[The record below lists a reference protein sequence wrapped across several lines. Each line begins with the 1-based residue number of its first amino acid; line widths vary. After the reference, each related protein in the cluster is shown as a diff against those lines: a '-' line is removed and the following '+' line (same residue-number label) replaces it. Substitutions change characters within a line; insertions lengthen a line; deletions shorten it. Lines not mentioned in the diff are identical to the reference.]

1 MPLLQV
7 VEDDQISSKK
17 YLAVEEE
24 ELAKMI
30 EENQELKRKLA
41 ARGMWTLTT
50 ATSYV
55 EGHNNTWVVNNIL
68 NVPRFH
74 KFLQDTVVSY
84 PPPGKKGYLFHPK
97 PWLDFLD
104 KWFPEISRSLREKGN
119 NDWLFTNCWW
129 LRRDRWPLL
138 RPQRKLEEV
147 D

>member
-17 YLAVEEE
+17 YLAVDEE

-30 EENQELKRKLA
+30 KENQELKRKLA

-50 ATSYV
+50 AASYV

-97 PWLDFLD
+97 PWLDLLD
-104 KWFPEISRSLREKGN
+104 KWFPEISRSLREKGK
-119 NDWLFTNCWW
+119 
-129 LRRDRWPLL
+129 
-138 RPQRKLEEV
+138 Q
-147 D
+147 

>member
-17 YLAVEEE
+17 YLAVDEE

-30 EENQELKRKLA
+30 KENQELKRKLA

-84 PPPGKKGYLFHPK
+84 PPPGKKGVSVSS
-97 PWLDFLD
+97 
-104 KWFPEISRSLREKGN
+104 ETMAR
-119 NDWLFTNCWW
+119 
-129 LRRDRWPLL
+129 LL
-138 RPQRKLEEV
+138 RQMVPRDFKIA
-147 D
+147 

>member
-1 MPLLQV
+1 
-7 VEDDQISSKK
+7 
-17 YLAVEEE
+17 
-24 ELAKMI
+24 MI

-104 KWFPEISRSLREKGN
+104 KWFSEISRSLREKG
-119 NDWLFTNCWW
+119 
-129 LRRDRWPLL
+129 
-138 RPQRKLEEV
+138 K
-147 D
+147 

>member
-68 NVPRFH
+68 TSHASTSSCKIPWFH
-74 KFLQDTVVSY
+74 IHRLAKRGICFIRNHGSTS
-84 PPPGKKGYLFHPK
+84 
-97 PWLDFLD
+97 
-104 KWFPEISRSLREKGN
+104 
-119 NDWLFTNCWW
+119 
-129 LRRDRWPLL
+129 
-138 RPQRKLEEV
+138 
-147 D
+147 